1 MKQPKKLTRTQ
12 KELLSKK
19 GYDWTKYMFDSE
31 DNMRM
36 YFIEKVTNEIVVLM
50 KE

>member
-1 MKQPKKLTRTQ
+1 MKQPKKLTRAQ
-12 KELLSKK
+12 KEILSKK

-31 DNMRM
+31 DNMCM
-36 YFIEKVTNEIVVLM
+36 YFIEKVTNEMVALM